1 MENRIQIEG
10 VKGSMWHS
18 VQVLVNFMY
27 DERAFL
33 CTLGF
38 TQSKH
43 FLARKT
49 NCMNTEDL
57 NRTGAQLCPQVAV
70 VVHTSGRPP
79 S

>member
-43 FLARKT
+43 FWQGKHKLH
-49 NCMNTEDL
+49 E
-57 NRTGAQLCPQVAV
+57 
-70 VVHTSGRPP
+70 H
-79 S
+79 